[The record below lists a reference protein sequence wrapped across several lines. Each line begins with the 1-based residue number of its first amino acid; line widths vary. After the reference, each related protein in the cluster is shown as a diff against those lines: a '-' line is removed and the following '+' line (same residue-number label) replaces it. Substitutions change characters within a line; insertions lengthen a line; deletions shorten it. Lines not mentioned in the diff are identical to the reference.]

1 MNISYDPKTLTE
13 CDREPI
19 HHIAAVQSFG
29 AMLVTNS
36 EWVISQRSVN
46 CAKLLAID
54 ALPEPGT
61 KLDDLI
67 KPAALKALREAASR
81 LEGAD
86 AVERLFGLK
95 LTEGADLFDCA
106 LHCSDG
112 KYVLEFEPHDASGYA
127 DHLMLTGPA
136 LAQLEPIRDLDTL
149 CRKTAQIVRQMLG
162 YDRVMIYK
170 FHPDESGEVVAEER
184 REDLQPYLGMRYPRA
199 DIPQQARALFR
210 RNRFRVIEDM
220 DVPPVLIEP
229 HLSVKGEALD
239 MSMSVLRAP
248 AEVHVQYMRN
258 MGVKASLTIAIV
270 RHGEL
275 WGLISCHHYEP
286 RLPAYSLRT
295 VAEMFSQ
302 MFSLMLDRLLIDRS
316 EELRS
321 RGRAL
326 HDQLMVRLAGG
337 AKLSEHLPM
346 LEKLLKDLI
355 RHDGISIL
363 MDENYTTSGVA
374 PTKEHFLAIS
384 PILGSMPISETFSTS
399 AIQAQIP
406 QAIAFKDVAAGALA
420 LPISRSPRDYLVLW
434 RRPLIQQV
442 TWAGDPEKAVASPGE
457 RLQPRGSFDAWE
469 QTVEGQSE
477 EWSEDELQIAEGLR
491 VTLLEVVLR
500 MTDEIA
506 RERKKSQEQQELLI
520 AELNHRVRNILNLI
534 SSLVQQS
541 KGAARDVT
549 DFAGIIGG
557 RIAALA
563 SAHDNITRENWAP
576 APLSTLVESEFA
588 AYAAGS
594 ENRYRL
600 IGADVLVTPEAYTVL
615 ALVLHELVTNSVK
628 YGALSNETGRID
640 VSITLSSSGALK
652 LGWREDGGP
661 PVKPPKRRSFGSI
674 IIERSIPF
682 ELSGEADLR
691 FTLGGVEA
699 DFVIPARFIG
709 EVLPLPQDAAK
720 AGKSVRQAA
729 GAGGA
734 SNSNAGDPPKRS
746 LPDRVLLVEDNM
758 IIALGT
764 EDNLRLL
771 GVEDIDVQST
781 VAGTLESI
789 RSEPPQF
796 AILDFN
802 LGTESSLAIS
812 EELRARNIPFVI
824 ATGYSE
830 IDDKIGNL
838 GAQGVIQKPY
848 GLEEIELALTT
859 LID

>member
-1 MNISYDPKTLTE
+1 MNISYNPKALTE

-19 HHIAAVQSFG
+19 HNIAAVQSFG
-29 AMLVTNS
+29 GMLVTNS

-61 KLDDLI
+61 NLADI
-67 KPAALKALREAASR
+67 IESAALQALREAASR

-86 AVERLFGLK
+86 AVERIFGIRF
-95 LTEGADLFDCA
+95 TEEAELFDCA
-106 LHCSDG
+106 LHCSEG
-112 KYVLEFEPHDASGYA
+112 KFIIEFEPHDAKGYA
-127 DHLMLTGPA
+127 DHLMLMGPA

-149 CRKTAQIVRQMLG
+149 CRKAAKLVKQMLG

-170 FHPDESGEVVAEER
+170 FYPDESGEVIAEEK
-184 REDLQPYLGMRYPRA
+184 REDLQSYEGLRYPRA
-199 DIPQQARALFR
+199 DIPQQARELFR
-210 RNRFRVIEDM
+210 RNRFRIIADM
-220 DVPPVLIEP
+220 EEAPVLIEP
-229 HLSVKGEALD
+229 TLSIKNEPLD
-239 MSMSVLRAP
+239 LSMSTLRAHSQM
-248 AEVHVQYMRN
+248 HVQYMKN
-258 MGVKASLTIAIV
+258 MGVKASLAIAIV

-275 WGLISCHHYEP
+275 WGMISCHHYEP

-295 VAEMFSQ
+295 VADMFSQ
-302 MFSLMLDRLLIDRS
+302 MFSLMIDRLLIDRS

-346 LEKLLKDLI
+346 LEELLNHLI
-355 RHDGISIL
+355 QHDGMSVL
-363 MDENYTTSGVA
+363 MDETYMTSGVA
-374 PTKEHFLAIS
+374 PTREQFLAIT
-384 PILGSMPISETFSTS
+384 PTLGSMPISENFATS
-399 AIQAQIP
+399 EIQSQIP
-406 QAIAFKDVAAGALA
+406 QAMGFKDVAAGALA

-434 RRPLIQQV
+434 RRPLTQKV
-442 TWAGDPEKAVASPGE
+442 TWAGNPEKAVATPGE

-469 QTVEGQSE
+469 QTVEGCSE
-477 EWSEDELQIAEGLR
+477 EWSDDELQIAEGLR
-491 VTLLEVVLR
+491 VTLLEIVLR
-500 MTDEIA
+500 MTDEIS
-506 RERKKSQEQQELLI
+506 RERKKAQEQQELLI

-541 KGAARDVT
+541 QGAAHDVK
-549 DFAGIIGG
+549 DFASIIGG

-576 APLSTLVESEFA
+576 APLSSLIESEFA
-588 AYAAGS
+588 AYAAGN
-594 ENRYRL
+594 ENRCRL
-600 IGADVLVTPEAYTVL
+600 VGDDMLVTPEAYTVL

-628 YGALSNETGRID
+628 YGALSNETGRIE
-640 VSITLSSSGALK
+640 VTVGLSSAGALK
-652 LGWREDGGP
+652 LGWRESGGP
-661 PVKPPKRRSFGSI
+661 PVKPPTRRSFGSI

-699 DFVIPARFIG
+699 DFVVPARFVG
-709 EVLPLPQDAAK
+709 EKTEMPQEATKSRKAADASGTS
-720 AGKSVRQAA
+720 GKTS
-729 GAGGA
+729 GKT
-734 SNSNAGDPPKRS
+734 PKKS
-746 LPDRVLLVEDNM
+746 LPNRVLLVEDNM

-764 EDNLRLL
+764 EDNLRIL

-781 VAGTLESI
+781 VAGTLEAIKST
-789 RSEPPQF
+789 PPDF

-802 LGTESSLAIS
+802 LGTESSLAVS
-812 EELRARNIPFVI
+812 EELRAREIPFVV

-830 IDDKIGNL
+830 IDDQINEL
-838 GAQGVIQKPY
+838 GAEGVIQKPY

-859 LID
+859 IIN